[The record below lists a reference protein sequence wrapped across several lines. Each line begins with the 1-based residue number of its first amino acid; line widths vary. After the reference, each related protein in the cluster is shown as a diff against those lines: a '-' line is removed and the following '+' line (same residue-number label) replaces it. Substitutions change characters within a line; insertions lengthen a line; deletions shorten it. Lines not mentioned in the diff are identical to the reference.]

1 MLRRRMLCLMKTLNR
16 ILLACC
22 ALGAALGAAL
32 SAAASDDGARQL
44 MDRMAGVY
52 KHRFMSGAVVP
63 GKADEPYQAEDVI
76 EIVPYD
82 ADHVYLRVHLDFYNG
97 HDCTIWGMARYEQ
110 GAFVYHGHEPEPEG
124 SPQCALRVG
133 IDKDRL
139 RLTDRDGEQGASS
152 CTLAYCGARGSLNYD
167 IGMDKRRDIRYMD
180 RLKASRQYKQALDEL
195 EKDGR

>member
-1 MLRRRMLCLMKTLNR
+1 MLCFMKTLNR
-16 ILLACC
+16 ILFACC
-22 ALGAALGAAL
+22 AMGAVLGGAAAA
-32 SAAASDDGARQL
+32 DGDAPQL

-52 KHRFMSGAVVP
+52 KHRFMSGVVVP

-97 HDCTIWGMARYEQ
+97 HDCTIWGMARYER
-110 GAFVYHGHEPEPEG
+110 GEFVYRGHEPEVEG
-124 SPQCALRVG
+124 YPQCKLRVG
-133 IDKDRL
+133 IDEDRL
-139 RLTDRDGEQGASS
+139 RLTDRDSEQGVST
-152 CTLAYCGARGSLNYD
+152 CRAYCGARGSLVYD

-180 RLKASRQYKQALDEL
+180 RLQASRQYKQAIDEL